1 MGSIKV
7 RFQRTLQILEN
18 APCTYKF
25 IAQAALCSS
34 LLGTLTYC
42 LRVDQGTID
51 TVGLASGQIPVC
63 PNGNAAT
70 ADLTFYGYQQQLH
83 TFTG

>member
-1 MGSIKV
+1 MGGIKV

-18 APCTYKF
+18 TSCTHEF
-25 IAQAALCSS
+25 IGQTALCGS

-70 ADLTFYGYQQQLH
+70 ADLTFYRYQQQLH